1 MKKNKKTATVA
12 LAALLASSLAGQAF
26 AAASFTDLQGVK
38 NSTVITKL
46 QERGVISGVKDG
58 LFAPAAQVTAADGLT
73 MIVNALRDKLN
84 LDNVRL
90 AGPNAFFPNVSDT
103 AWYAYSFSVA
113 NYQKFGVPADIN
125 PTKPLTKEQ
134 FIFFLENAIEATGD
148 YPMIKIYIPI
158 EDEAAIN
165 PSYSGAI
172 QRALIR
178 KVTELDATGKFNPQT
193 PVTRAEAATF
203 VHNAMTYVEKVQAL
217 NPDLQNGDEAQFP
230 GSRAISQIVTNLGIT
245 LPVGNGGK
253 LPAASSLFS
262 HIADDAWYAEA
273 FVIAHEVGV
282 DLPADID
289 PAKALTKEEYTF
301 YLQQALE
308 KSKHYPLIHIVPAQI
323 KDAADLTPDYQGAIQ
338 RSLSMGF
345 TALDADGNFLPK
357 SYISQK
363 DADAMLDKAIA
374 HAAEHPAPG
383 ASAGAEMDGSAQ
395 E

>member
-12 LAALLASSLAGQAF
+12 LAALLASSVAGQAF

-38 NSTVITKL
+38 NSTIITKL
-46 QERGVISGVKDG
+46 QEQGVISGVKDG

-73 MIVNALRDKLN
+73 MIVNALRDKLS

-103 AWYAYSFSVA
+103 SWYAYSFSVA
-113 NYQKFGVPADIN
+113 NYQNFGVPADIN

-134 FIFFLENAIEATGD
+134 FIFFLDNAIEATGD
-148 YPMIKIYIPI
+148 YPMVKIFYSIN
-158 EDEAAIN
+158 DAAAIN
-165 PSYSGAI
+165 ASYQGAI
-172 QRALIR
+172 QRSLLR
-178 KVTELDATGKFNPQT
+178 QVSELDASGNFNPKT
-193 PVTRAEAATF
+193 PVTRAEAAAF
-203 VHNAMTYVEKVQAL
+203 VHNAMTYVETIQPIKPEPSVE
-217 NPDLQNGDEAQFP
+217 DEAQFP
-230 GSRAISQIVTNLGIT
+230 GSRAITQIVTNLGIT
-245 LPVGNGGK
+245 LPASNGGK

-308 KSKHYPLIHIVPAQI
+308 KSKHYPLINIVPVEI

-345 TALDADGNFLPK
+345 TALDANGNFLPK

-363 DADAMLDKAIA
+363 DADAMLDKAVA
-374 HAAEHPAPG
+374 HAAEHPAPSG
-383 ASAGAEMDGSAQ
+383 VDQ
-395 E
+395 